1 MINIKQTFSFALS
14 IFFMIDFNEKQLQ
27 IIETAERLFSLKG
40 FDGTSVRD
48 IAEVAGINVAMI
60 SYYFGSKEKL
70 MEAIFEVKIG
80 RVQMRVEALLHDKKL
95 TPMQK
100 VNILID
106 EHIERV
112 MQSQQFYRIM
122 VCEQVSN
129 TNSSILQKVKQL
141 KVRNAEL
148 ITELIK
154 EGQQQG
160 VFRKK
165 VDVVMM
171 LNTMIGTVWQS
182 IVSKEHYKAFTKSET
197 LTDEEYQ
204 LALKRKLSTH
214 IKTLFKAILTN
225 EA

>member
-1 MINIKQTFSFALS
+1 LRPQFD
-14 IFFMIDFNEKQLQ
+14 FMNAYNEKQLQ
-27 IIETAERLFSLKG
+27 IIETSQRLFSLKG

-48 IAEVAGINVAMI
+48 IAEEAGINVAMI

-80 RVQMRVEALLHDKKL
+80 RVQMRVEELLNDTSI
-95 TPMQK
+95 TPLQK
-100 VNILID
+100 VNTLID

-122 VCEQVSN
+122 ICEQVSN
-129 TNSSILQKVKQL
+129 TNTAIMQKVKQL

-154 EGQQQG
+154 DGQKKG
-160 VFRKK
+160 DFKKK
-165 VDVVMM
+165 VDVVLMV
-171 LNTMIGTVWQS
+171 NTLVGTVWHS
-182 IVSKEHYKAFTKSET
+182 ITGKEHFREFTNSQA
-197 LTDEEYQ
+197 LTDEEYENQ
-204 LALKRKLSTH
+204 LKKKLSIH